1 MNAAQYCHKMLKV
14 TECPDLFYIF
24 IKLQFSNLN
33 IFSRLN
39 FIKIKIKERQFLI
52 QTSVMQRYAPLLA
65 C

>member
-1 MNAAQYCHKMLKV
+1 MLKV
-14 TECPDLFYIF
+14 TKCPDLFYIF

-39 FIKIKIKERQFLI
+39 FIKIKIKEHQFLI
-52 QTSVMQRYAPLLA
+52 QTSLMQRYAPLLA